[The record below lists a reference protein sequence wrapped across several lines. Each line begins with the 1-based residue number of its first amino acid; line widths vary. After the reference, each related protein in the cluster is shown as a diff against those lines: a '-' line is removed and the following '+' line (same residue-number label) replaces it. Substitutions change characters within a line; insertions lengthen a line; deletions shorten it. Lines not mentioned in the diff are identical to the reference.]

1 VTVESRHAVI
11 GKDDF
16 LKGHIRNG
24 RRIDVYGYVEG
35 SIESEVLV
43 IHEGG
48 QVYGTARAGDA
59 EVRGVLQGEGIIKNL
74 IDIAA
79 TGSVIGSMRYGR
91 IAMAPGANLSA
102 EVRNI
107 PPELAGDFQ
116 VLVNRGR
123 TVVVTTA
130 DLTAFDP
137 DDTAAAL
144 VFHVTN
150 ATNGRIKLSGPG
162 GGVVTQF
169 TQADL
174 MEGRVLFEHDGS
186 KSATARFDVVVTD
199 HSGASSGPARTVNVS
214 VRAAA

>member
-11 GKDDF
+11 GRDDF

-48 QVYGTARAGDA
+48 QVFGTARAGDA
-59 EVRGVLQGEGIIKNL
+59 EVRGLLQGEGIVRNL

-79 TGSVIGSMRYGR
+79 TGSVIG
-91 IAMAPGANLSA
+91 NLSA
-102 EVRNI
+102 DVRNI

-116 VLVNRGR
+116 LLVSRGR

-137 DDTAAAL
+137 DDTATSL

-150 ATNGRIKLSGPG
+150 AANGRIKLSGPG

-169 TQADL
+169 TQSDL
-174 MEGRVLFEHDGS
+174 TEGRVLFEHDGS
-186 KSATARFDVVVTD
+186 RSATARFDVVVTD
-199 HSGASSGPARTVNVS
+199 QAGASSGPARTVNVS